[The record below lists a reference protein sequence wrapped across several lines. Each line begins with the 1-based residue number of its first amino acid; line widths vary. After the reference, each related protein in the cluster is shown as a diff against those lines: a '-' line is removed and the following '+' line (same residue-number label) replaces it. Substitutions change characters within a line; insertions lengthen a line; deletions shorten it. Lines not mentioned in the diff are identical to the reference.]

1 MSLDEQFDPTSRL
14 KFSKFSFFKRDAFCR
29 KYKHKNVGHKLL
41 KLQRGIALLS
51 HHLKVFCNP
60 LRNPD
65 SEHLRLIADSCNS
78 DCIAAM
84 RFFEKPF
91 AFFDN

>member
-14 KFSKFSFFKRDAFCR
+14 KFSKFSFVKRDAFCR

-51 HHLKVFCNP
+51 HHLKVCCNP

-65 SEHLRLIADSCNS
+65 SEHLRLIADSSFYGFNTV
-78 DCIAAM
+78 
-84 RFFEKPF
+84 F
-91 AFFDN
+91 AQNYCSSSHQR